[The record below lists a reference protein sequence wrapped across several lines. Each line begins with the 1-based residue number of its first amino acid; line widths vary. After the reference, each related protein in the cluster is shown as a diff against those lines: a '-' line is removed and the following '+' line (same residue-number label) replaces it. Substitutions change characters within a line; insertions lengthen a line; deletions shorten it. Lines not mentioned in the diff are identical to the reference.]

1 MLRVALALL
10 ALLVPG
16 MALAQAVQCSPPA
29 QMPRPR
35 PVQPGT
41 GEAGRIMPIGSYTL
55 ALSWSPQYCSTARG
69 SDSAFQC
76 KGRNGRF
83 GFVLH
88 GLWPDGVGRTWPQFC
103 RKADLLPREVIRQNL
118 CMTPSAQLLQHEW
131 AKHGTCMASKP
142 ELYFDLARAFYQ
154 SMRFPDMAALARRDS
169 LTVGQFTDAFVRA
182 NRRLR
187 PDMIR
192 VRTTRG
198 NWLSE
203 IWICMDRALEFARCP
218 AGKDGAKGAAYLRIE
233 PGPAMPRPS
242 PARQA
247 PVTPA
252 RKPGLILN
260 LDPNTQPLKD
270 GGR

>member
-10 ALLVPG
+10 AFLVPG

-154 SMRFPDMAALARRDS
+154 SMRFPDMAALARRDN

-260 LDPNTQPLKD
+260 LDPNTQPLKN